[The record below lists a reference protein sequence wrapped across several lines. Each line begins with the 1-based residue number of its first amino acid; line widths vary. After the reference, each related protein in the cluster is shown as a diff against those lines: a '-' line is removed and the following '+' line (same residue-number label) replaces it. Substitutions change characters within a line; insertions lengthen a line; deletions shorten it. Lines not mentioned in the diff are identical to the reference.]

1 MWNFFAPPRVG
12 RAFLPDA
19 LESVMK
25 MVRVRVLRV
34 KALRALLPIL
44 PVAMVAACNGAR
56 AEGGGASRPYRVGT
70 ADRGEVR
77 VEVEE
82 TGVVEPER
90 QIVVKSPISGV
101 VSTLAAREGDQ
112 VRPGQA
118 LARIIPDIAQANS
131 FAGIASA
138 ISAAE
143 ITRSNAQREYARAQE
158 LARSGGIT
166 QAELDARR
174 MGFEQSENQLRTA
187 RSQLS
192 LVQRSGVKGGT
203 GGQWA
208 AIAAPTAG
216 VIIKRGVEE
225 GETVVGGT
233 SAFGGGTELF
243 TIADLS
249 ALRVKAAINEV
260 DIGKVKVGD
269 SVALTVDAFPGDTV
283 TGVVRLVPPA
293 ARQQERVRVFD
304 VEIRASGSG
313 GVLRPGMTANV
324 RIAGPARQ
332 NVVRVPVEAVMIED
346 GKPVVYRV
354 GPAGAAK
361 TSVTLGLGDLSH
373 VEILSGIAPGDSIAL
388 EDPAAAAERAAN
400 PARR

>member
-1 MWNFFAPPRVG
+1 MKTLR
-12 RAFLPDA
+12 LP
-19 LESVMK
+19 
-25 MVRVRVLRV
+25 VLRS
-34 KALRALLPIL
+34 L
-44 PVAMVAACNGAR
+44 PVILLAILIAACSRAR
-56 AEGGGASRPYRVGT
+56 AEGGGAARPYRVGA

-77 VEVEE
+77 VAVEE

-90 QIVVKSPISGV
+90 QIIVKSPISGV
-101 VSTLAAREGDQ
+101 VSALAAREGDR

-118 LARIIPDIAQANS
+118 LARIVPDIAQANS
-131 FAGIASA
+131 FAEIASA

-143 ITRSNAQREYARAQE
+143 ITRSNAEREYGRARE

-166 QAELDARR
+166 QADLDARR
-174 MGFEQSENQLRTA
+174 MGFEQADNQLRTA
-187 RSQLS
+187 RSQLR
-192 LVQRSGVKGGT
+192 LVQRSGVKGGS

-260 DIGKVKVGD
+260 DVGKVQVGD

-283 TGVVRLVPPA
+283 AGVVRLVPPA

-324 RIAGPARQ
+324 RIAGPAKQ

-354 GPAGAAK
+354 GPQGTTK
-361 TSVTLGLGDLSH
+361 TAVTLGLGDLTH
-373 VEILSGIAPGDSIAL
+373 VEILTGIAPGDSIAL